1 MRRSSKRLQKRRSL
15 SKRKSPRK
23 SGGGRKTRKSLSV
36 KKRISKG
43 GNRPSDEG
51 ADPNRN
57 ENMRL
62 TRPPVRNLPE
72 QVDSLMAREL
82 RDAAQAEQY
91 EALVRRL
98 GEIAREEAR
107 NNAQQ

>member
-43 GNRPSDEG
+43 GSSPSS
-51 ADPNRN
+51 RN
-57 ENMRL
+57 ENVRP

-72 QVDSLMAREL
+72 RVDSLMAREL
-82 RDAAQAEQY
+82 RDAAQAEQDAAV
-91 EALVRRL
+91 EQS
-98 GEIAREEAR
+98 EREFHERKASMR
-107 NNAQQ
+107 GSAEP